1 MNPRDRMVLQELLD
15 EAVAELR
22 AVYHRTAAE
31 GDGTAGALYE
41 AAALRFAQLAYAERD
56 AAAVTTPDTAPE
68 DGGTDH
74 HDDVADVP
82 ATAAGLFDGEDAA
95 AGY

>member
-22 AVYHRTAAE
+22 AVYHRTAAD

-56 AAAVTTPDTAPE
+56 AAAAPE
-68 DGGTDH
+68 DGVTDH

-82 ATAAGLFDGEDAA
+82 AAAGGPFDGEDAA